1 MTVEAVRQLDAAV
14 KARIAELEA
23 EKVPEFRNRDGQTFT
38 VGDAVY
44 VQRMDG
50 TWLHAPIVSWAVG
63 ACDDDLF
70 AVEPKCLRAHDYVLV
85 DSASPERFTAEQR
98 TARADVVHVG
108 SRPAD
113 TVLPQSGSFT
123 SAWSQ

>member
-1 MTVEAVRQLDAAV
+1 MTVEGVRQLDAAV

-23 EKVPEFRNRDGQTFT
+23 APQFQNRDGESFT

-44 VQRMDG
+44 VPRMDG
-50 TWLHAPIVSWAVG
+50 TWLHAPVVSWAVG
-63 ACDDDLF
+63 ACDDDLY
-70 AVEPKCLRAHDYVLV
+70 AVDPKCLRAHDYITV
-85 DSASPERFTAEQR
+85 DTDSLERFTRERR